1 MSPILKQRT
10 KSLPARAI
18 RQGSV
23 PATLVFREGAFA
35 QVRFKDGT
43 ATESACIGCPDVPCM
58 EYSEEELRVPGF
70 KDFPADLNPDV
81 CPTLAISVNEKTIPS
96 IQSERCIACGLC
108 ANRCP
113 VGAIRIDTKLGAVIN
128 EQVSEQVFPLAK
140 APDEIRKTRAMLAS
154 AAREGRLITESD
166 KLLSNAM
173 EKIEA
178 IGDVTAQFPNHLSRN
193 LLMAVGIPTA
203 MRRRGDVNLRMDLV
217 LPKGVAEVEYAR
229 EALLDSPR
237 NVLDNVAVVVSR
249 YGMRIA
255 DLVPLIVSIGLP
267 NQRGEYWQVINDA
280 ATVLNLKIRSLT
292 AGALLVLVWSGTR
305 LKFDG
310 DLFYTQPETFSIRRD
325 VERAIGRKL
334 QISDGLLALFES
346 SK

>member
-1 MSPILKQRT
+1 
-10 KSLPARAI
+10 
-18 RQGSV
+18 
-23 PATLVFREGAFA
+23 
-35 QVRFKDGT
+35 
-43 ATESACIGCPDVPCM
+43 M

-81 CPTLAISVNEKTIPS
+81 CPTLAITVNGKALPS
-96 IQSERCIACGLC
+96 IQPERCIACGLC
-108 ANRCP
+108 ASRCP
-113 VGAIRIDTKLGAVIN
+113 VGAIRIDTKLGAVITEKVN
-128 EQVSEQVFPLAK
+128 DQVFPLATSTN
-140 APDEIRKTRAMLAS
+140 EIRRTRTMLAS
-154 AAREGRLITESD
+154 AARVGRLVTESD
-166 KLLSNAM
+166 KLLTTAM
-173 EKIEA
+173 TKIEA
-178 IGDVTAQFPNHLSRN
+178 IGDVTTQFPNHLSRN

-217 LPKGVAEVEYAR
+217 MQNGVAEVEYMR
-229 EALLDSPR
+229 QALLDSPR

-249 YGMRIA
+249 YGMPMA
-255 DLVPLIVSIGLP
+255 NLVPLIVSIGLP

-305 LKFDG
+305 LKFNG
-310 DLFYTQPETFSIRRD
+310 DLFYTQPEMFSIRRD
-325 VERAIGRKL
+325 VEKAIGRKL

>member
-10 KSLPARAI
+10 RLLPARAI
-18 RQGSV
+18 RQGRV
-23 PATLVFREGAFA
+23 PVSLVFHEAAFA

-43 ATESACIGCPDVPCM
+43 TAESACIGCPDLPCM
-58 EYSEEELRVPGF
+58 EYSEEELKVPGF

-81 CPTLAISVNEKTIPS
+81 CPTLAIAINENTTPC
-96 IQSERCIACGLC
+96 IQSDRCIACGLC

-113 VGAIRIDTKLGAVIN
+113 VGAIRIDTKLGAVVN
-128 EQVSEQVFPLAK
+128 DKVSDEVFPLAK
-140 APDEIRKTRAMLAS
+140 SADEIHTTRAMLAS
-154 AAREGRLITESD
+154 AAKEGRLITESD
-166 KLLSNAM
+166 QLLSNAM
-173 EKIEA
+173 AKIEA
-178 IGDVTAQFPNHLSRN
+178 IGDVTTQFPNHLSRN

-217 LPKGVAEVEYAR
+217 LRNGVAEVEYMR
-229 EALLDSPR
+229 QALLDSPR

-249 YGMRIA
+249 YGMPMA
-255 DLVPLIVSIGLP
+255 HFVPLIVSIGLP

-292 AGALLVLVWSGTR
+292 VGALLVLVWSGAR

-310 DLFYTQPETFSIRRD
+310 DLFYTQLETFSIRRD
-325 VERAIGRKL
+325 VERAITRRL
-334 QISDGLLALFES
+334 QISEGLLALFES